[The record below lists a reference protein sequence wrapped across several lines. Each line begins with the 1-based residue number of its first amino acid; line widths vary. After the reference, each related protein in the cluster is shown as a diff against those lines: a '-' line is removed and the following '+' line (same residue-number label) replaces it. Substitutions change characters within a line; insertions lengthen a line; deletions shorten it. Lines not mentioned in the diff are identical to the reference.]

1 MAAAPG
7 LVSVLVEVNTGSASG
22 IVSLSGS
29 ISGIADGFVSPL
41 LFFERALKIIIIA
54 RTHIIAIAVIEMFAM
69 VAVVMEFWGLMA
81 FAVVVLVVVAT
92 VVVDVMV
99 LAAVVVAGV
108 TMHAVD
114 DIDPEEPVNML
125 YLFAFEC
132 TQETPQSTC

>member
-1 MAAAPG
+1 MDELCSAMAAAPG

-29 ISGIADGFVSPL
+29 ISGIADGFVSL
-41 LFFERALKIIIIA
+41 LLCFQRALKIIIIA

-81 FAVVVLVVVAT
+81 FVVMVFLAVVVVA
-92 VVVDVMV
+92 V
-99 LAAVVVAGV
+99 V

-114 DIDPEEPVNML
+114 DIDPEEPVNMPFL
-125 YLFAFEC
+125 CALELI
-132 TQETPQSTC
+132 QETPQSA